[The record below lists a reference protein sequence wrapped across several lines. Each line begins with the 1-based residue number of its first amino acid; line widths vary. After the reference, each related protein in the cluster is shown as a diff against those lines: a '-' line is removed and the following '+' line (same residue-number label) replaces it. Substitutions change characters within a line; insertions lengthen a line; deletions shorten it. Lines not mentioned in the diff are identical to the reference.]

1 MKWCSK
7 HLCKG
12 VEKPKCLDKM
22 CMGILC
28 WNKIWV
34 FLCDLRCHSTCF
46 QLVKGAGEKKSG
58 SIDFSSWEEKKKN
71 LFLNFV
77 QKDSLCVGLPRGW
90 SLNYYSTVFSS
101 GTVTY
106 TLLIHWECVIRMTI
120 PVVLHVVQNKCQHQ
134 GLSVCLGA
142 TLASVWPIYRR
153 HC

>member
-1 MKWCSK
+1 MFSA
-7 HLCKG
+7 CKRSRG
-12 VEKPKCLDKM
+12 KKK
-22 CMGILC
+22 
-28 WNKIWV
+28 
-34 FLCDLRCHSTCF
+34 
-46 QLVKGAGEKKSG
+46 VKALISAAERK
-58 SIDFSSWEEKKKN
+58 KKKN

-106 TLLIHWECVIRMTI
+106 TLLIHSECVIRMTI

-142 TLASVWPIYRR
+142 TLASVLTYI
-153 HC
+153 